1 MTTQTAYGNTPV
13 RVDEIDRETD
23 IRNTPVALGP
33 TNSDIMKTPVA
44 CTLDSDFNG
53 NQELLT
59 LRLTKNRIS
68 TANGAA
74 ALVRENESNPHTV
87 GNMIQFDNQSTATYS
102 ENPEVAVL
110 KQDLGGNE
118 REIEPPFSLFQPRT
132 WRRSE
137 KLIAAGF
144 LILLIV
150 AAIVAIVL
158 SQTIKTSNPDSST
171 TPTATPAATPV
182 LTTASTNLIINGDF
196 PDVKCFSQNMG
207 NGSACLNTTL
217 LFTPWSVT
225 PAVVSDIDVY
235 NLTFLGSKMPNV
247 GIDLNYRSTSP
258 PLVIEQR
265 VPTTTGS
272 TYRVSFSATDYLE
285 GLRFTV
291 KTGFVTASGGSNQTF
306 TVPTESISVIVIN
319 YQFTA
324 SSSVSTITLGSTT
337 EGCCGPIVSNISMF
351 AI

>member
-118 REIEPPFSLFQPRT
+118 REIEPPFSLFQPST
-132 WRRSE
+132 WTRSE
-137 KLIAAGF
+137 KLIALGF

-150 AAIVAIVL
+150 AALVAIIL
-158 SQTIKTSNPDSST
+158 
-171 TPTATPAATPV
+171 
-182 LTTASTNLIINGDF
+182 
-196 PDVKCFSQNMG
+196 
-207 NGSACLNTTL
+207 
-217 LFTPWSVT
+217 
-225 PAVVSDIDVY
+225 
-235 NLTFLGSKMPNV
+235 
-247 GIDLNYRSTSP
+247 
-258 PLVIEQR
+258 
-265 VPTTTGS
+265 
-272 TYRVSFSATDYLE
+272 
-285 GLRFTV
+285 
-291 KTGFVTASGGSNQTF
+291 
-306 TVPTESISVIVIN
+306 
-319 YQFTA
+319 
-324 SSSVSTITLGSTT
+324 
-337 EGCCGPIVSNISMF
+337 
-351 AI
+351 